1 MSTPIQHEE
10 TMQAEELR
18 DRVIQVIEDMKGQ
31 DISALDV
38 RGMTDITDSMIIA
51 SGTSNRHVKAV
62 ADRVVA
68 VLRDAG
74 VKPLGVEGEQQG
86 EWILLDFGDVVVHVM
101 HPDSRRFYEL
111 EKLWN
116 KELEALLRSRR
127 EPVAD
132 R

>member
-1 MSTPIQHEE
+1 
-10 TMQAEELR
+10 MQAEELR

>member
-1 MSTPIQHEE
+1 MSAPILHEE

-18 DRVIQVIEDMKGQ
+18 DRVIHVIEDMKGQ
-31 DISALDV
+31 DIEALDV

-62 ADRVVA
+62 ADRVVE
-68 VLRDAG
+68 VLRDSG

-116 KELEALLRSRR
+116 KELETLLQSRR

-132 R
+132 G